1 MRKPYDKTA
10 NRNRVSTMSRS
21 PIVIKVGGALLDDAA
36 AMTRLF
42 LSVKEVQKSR
52 PVVVVHGGGPL
63 VETLMASLG
72 LVSTKIDGLRVTPDE
87 HMPYI
92 CGALAG
98 SANKQLCAAA
108 IASGLTPAGLSL
120 LDGNMVVCEP
130 LADKYG
136 AVGAPATADATFIK
150 SILAQSV
157 LPIISSIGSSAQGR
171 LLNINADQ
179 AATVIAELLDA
190 ELLLL
195 SNVDGVLDGN
205 KALIGELN
213 ATRIEEYS
221 AAGVIVDGMKVKVDA
236 ALQSANTLSR
246 AVYIA
251 SWTADITDILN
262 KNTGTQILP
271 CETSPLNGVLGDN
284 E

>member
-1 MRKPYDKTA
+1 
-10 NRNRVSTMSRS
+10 MSRS
-21 PIVIKVGGALLDDAA
+21 PIVIKVGGALLDDAP

-42 LSVKEVQKSR
+42 LSIKEVQKSR
-52 PVVVVHGGGPL
+52 HVVVVHGGGQL

-72 LVSTKIDGLRVTPDE
+72 LSSTKIDGLRVTPDE

-108 IASGLTPAGLSL
+108 LATGLTPVGLSL
-120 LDGNMVVCEP
+120 LDGNMVVCKP

-136 AVGAPATADATFIK
+136 AVGSPATADATFLK

-195 SNVDGVLDGN
+195 SNVDGVLDAN
-205 KALIGELN
+205 KALIPALDAHAITQHAN
-213 ATRIEEYS
+213 N
-221 AAGVIVDGMKVKVDA
+221 GVITDGMKVKVDA
-236 ALQSANTLSR
+236 ALQSAQTLAR

-251 SWTADITDILN
+251 SWTADIADILN

-271 CETSPLNGVLGDN
+271 N
-284 E
+284 EIAPV

>member
-1 MRKPYDKTA
+1 
-10 NRNRVSTMSRS
+10 MSRS
-21 PIVIKVGGALLDDAA
+21 PIVIKVGGALLDDAP

-42 LSVKEVQKSR
+42 LSIKEVKKSR
-52 PVVVVHGGGPL
+52 HVAVVHGGGPL

-72 LVSTKIDGLRVTPDE
+72 LSSTKIDGLRVTPDE

-108 IASGLTPAGLSL
+108 LATGLTPVGLSL

-136 AVGAPATADATFIK
+136 AVGAPATADATFLK

-157 LPIISSIGSSAQGR
+157 LPVISSIGSSAQGR

-195 SNVDGVLDGN
+195 SNVDGVLDAN
-205 KALIGELN
+205 KALIPALDAHAITQHAN
-213 ATRIEEYS
+213 K
-221 AAGVIVDGMKVKVDA
+221 GVITDGMKVKVDA
-236 ALQSANTLSR
+236 ALQSAQTLAR

-251 SWTADITDILN
+251 SWTADIADILN

-271 CETSPLNGVLGDN
+271 N
-284 E
+284 EIAPV

>member
-1 MRKPYDKTA
+1 MLKP
-10 NRNRVSTMSRS
+10 V
-21 PIVIKVGGALLDDAA
+21 VIKVGGALLDDAA

-42 LSVKEVQKSR
+42 LSIKEVQTTR

-72 LVSTKIDGLRVTPDE
+72 LTSTKINGLRVTPDE

-108 IASGLTPAGLSL
+108 LASGLTPVGLSL

-136 AVGAPATADATFIK
+136 AVGVPSTADSAFLK
-150 SILAQSV
+150 NVLAQSA
-157 LPIISSIGSSAQGR
+157 LPVISSIGSSPQGR
-171 LLNINADQ
+171 LLNVNADQ

-195 SNVDGVLDGN
+195 SNVDGVLDSD
-205 KALIGELN
+205 KVLISELD
-213 ATRIEEYS
+213 AQSIAKYASE
-221 AAGVIVDGMKVKVDA
+221 GVITDGMKVKVDA
-236 ALQSANTLSR
+236 ALSSADTLNR

-251 SWTADITDILN
+251 SWTADINAILN

-271 CETSPLNGVLGDN
+271 TTLKPTNGENTDHLNGDAGDK
-284 E
+284 

>member
-1 MRKPYDKTA
+1 
-10 NRNRVSTMSRS
+10 MSRS

-42 LSVKEVQKSR
+42 LSIKEVQTTR

-72 LVSTKIDGLRVTPDE
+72 LTSIKIDGLRVTPDE

-108 IASGLTPAGLSL
+108 LASGLTPVGLSL

-136 AVGAPATADATFIK
+136 AVGVPSTADSAFLK
-150 SILAQSV
+150 NVLAQSA
-157 LPIISSIGSSAQGR
+157 LPVISSIGSSPQGR
-171 LLNINADQ
+171 LLNVNADQ

-195 SNVDGVLDGN
+195 SNVDGVLDSD
-205 KALIGELN
+205 KVLISELD
-213 ATRIEEYS
+213 AQSIAKYASE
-221 AAGVIVDGMKVKVDA
+221 GVITDGMKVKVDA
-236 ALQSANTLSR
+236 ALSSADTLNR

-251 SWTADITDILN
+251 SWTADINAILN

-271 CETSPLNGVLGDN
+271 TTLKPTNGENTDHLNGDAGDK
-284 E
+284 

>member
-1 MRKPYDKTA
+1 
-10 NRNRVSTMSRS
+10 MSRS

-42 LSVKEVQKSR
+42 LSIKEVQTTR

-72 LVSTKIDGLRVTPDE
+72 LTSTKIDGLRVTPDE

-108 IASGLTPAGLSL
+108 LASELTPVGLSL

-136 AVGAPATADATFIK
+136 AVGVPSTADSAFLK
-150 SILAQSV
+150 NVLAQSA
-157 LPIISSIGSSAQGR
+157 LPVISSIGSSPQGR
-171 LLNINADQ
+171 LLNVNADQ

-195 SNVDGVLDGN
+195 SNVDGVLDSD
-205 KALIGELN
+205 KVLISELD
-213 ATRIEEYS
+213 AQSIAKYASE
-221 AAGVIVDGMKVKVDA
+221 GVITDGMKVKVDA
-236 ALQSANTLSR
+236 ALSSADTLNR

-251 SWTADITDILN
+251 SWTADINAILN

-271 CETSPLNGVLGDN
+271 TTLTPTNGENTDHLIGDAGDK
-284 E
+284 

>member
-1 MRKPYDKTA
+1 M
-10 NRNRVSTMSRS
+10 NRS

-42 LSVKEVQKSR
+42 LSIKDVKATR

-72 LVSTKIDGLRVTPDE
+72 LQSTKIDGLRVTPDD

-98 SANKQLCAAA
+98 AANKQLCAAA
-108 IASGLTPAGLSL
+108 LATGVTPVGLSL

-130 LADKYG
+130 LAEKYG
-136 AVGAPATADATFIK
+136 AVGVPATAESTFLK
-150 SILAQSV
+150 NILAQGV
-157 LPIISSIGSSAQGR
+157 LPVISSIGSSPQGR
-171 LLNINADQ
+171 LLNVNADQ
-179 AATVIAELLDA
+179 AATVIAELLDG

-195 SNVDGVLDGN
+195 SNVDGVLDAN
-205 KALIGELN
+205 KALIDELTAN
-213 ATRIEEYS
+213 SIKQYADD
-221 AAGVIVDGMKVKVDA
+221 GVITDGMKVKVDA
-236 ALQSANTLSR
+236 ALQSAETLKR
-246 AVYIA
+246 AVFIA
-251 SWTADITDILN
+251 SWSADIADILN

-271 CETSPLNGVLGDN
+271 EKIAPREGDAGDT

>member
-1 MRKPYDKTA
+1 
-10 NRNRVSTMSRS
+10 MSRS

-42 LSVKEVQKSR
+42 LSIKEVQTTR

-72 LVSTKIDGLRVTPDE
+72 LTSTKIDGLRVTPDE

-108 IASGLTPAGLSL
+108 LASGLTPVGLSL

-136 AVGAPATADATFIK
+136 AVGVPSTADSAFLK
-150 SILAQSV
+150 NVLSQSA
-157 LPIISSIGSSAQGR
+157 LPVISSIGSSPQGR
-171 LLNINADQ
+171 LLNVNADQ

-195 SNVDGVLDGN
+195 SNVEGVLDN
-205 KALIGELN
+205 DKVLISELD
-213 ATRIEEYS
+213 AQSIAKYASE
-221 AAGVIVDGMKVKVDA
+221 GVITDGMKVKVDA
-236 ALQSANTLSR
+236 ALSSADTLNR

-251 SWTADITDILN
+251 SWTADINAILN

-271 CETSPLNGVLGDN
+271 TTLKPTNGDNTDHLNGDAGDK
-284 E
+284 